1 MFSEKER
8 QRRLDATAGLIK
20 EEDLQAIWI
29 TGNGTVATND
39 FGCYRYFTD
48 CRVSFYVAG
57 AIITPQGD
65 LIGVAKDENERQT
78 FYKESFVKE
87 AVINRD
93 QVAGAAEILKSRG
106 ITKGR
111 IGVLMDVL
119 PSKWKHQMLEYI
131 PGLEFVDVSDQVF
144 ALRTVKSLEEIE
156 TQRICAKIA
165 DAGYAAMCE
174 AAAPGA
180 KESEIV
186 AAGNYV
192 MQKMGMEQSFMLV
205 SSGRFSIENNT
216 MQLLHHTSSIDNVL
230 SKGDCVAFEMTPKYN
245 GYWTQIVR
253 TISVGAP
260 NPDLSEFVRVTRGAI
275 EAGKKVMR
283 AGLPISE
290 MVQEMYKYAESE
302 GYRVREPIGHIC
314 AVDLNE
320 ERVSLNNQRLL
331 TPGMCVILHPTVV
344 SDQVKNGIFWGESY
358 IVTETGYEKIM
369 ESSCELYVS
378 GS

>member
-8 QRRLDATAGLIK
+8 QRRLDNTAGLIRD
-20 EEDLQAIWI
+20 EELQAIWI

-57 AIITPQGD
+57 AIITSKGE
-65 LIGVAKDENERQT
+65 LIGVAKDENERET
-78 FYKESFVKE
+78 FCKETFIKE
-87 AVINRD
+87 AVINKD
-93 QVAGAAEILKSRG
+93 QVAGAAEILKSKG
-106 ITKGR
+106 IKTGR

-119 PSKWKHQMLEYI
+119 PSAWKHQMLSMI
-131 PGLEFVDVSDQVF
+131 PGLEFVDVSAQIF
-144 ALRTVKSLEEIE
+144 ALRTIKSMEEIE

-165 DAGYAAMCE
+165 DAGYAAICE
-174 AAAPGA
+174 AAVPGA

-186 AAGNYV
+186 AAGNYA
-192 MQKMGMEQSFMLV
+192 MQKMGMEQSFMLI
-205 SSGRFSIENNT
+205 SSGRFSIEKNT
-216 MQLLHHTSSIDNVL
+216 MQLLHHTSSIDNTL
-230 SKGDCVAFEMTPKYN
+230 TKGDSVALEMTPRYN

-260 NPDLSEFVRVTRGAI
+260 NPDLEEFVRVTRGSI
-275 EAGKKVMR
+275 EAGKAVMK

-290 MVQEMYKYAESE
+290 MVAAMDRYAVSE
-302 GYRVREPIGHIC
+302 GYRCREPLGHIC

-320 ERVSLNNQRLL
+320 ERVSKTNERLL

-344 SDQVKNGIFWGESY
+344 NDQVPNGIFWGESY
-358 IVTETGYEKIM
+358 IVTDTGYEKIM
-369 ESSCELYVS
+369 DSSCELYVS
-378 GS
+378 

>member
-1 MFSEKER
+1 MFSDKER
-8 QRRLDATAGLIK
+8 ARRLNATAGLIRD
-20 EEDLQAIWI
+20 EELQAIWI

-57 AIITPQGD
+57 AVITPQGD

-78 FYKESFVKE
+78 FYKETFVKE

-93 QVAGAAEILKSRG
+93 QVAGAAEILRSKG

-111 IGVLMDVL
+111 IGVLTDVL
-119 PSKWKHQMLEYI
+119 PSAWKHRMLEYI

-144 ALRTVKSLEEIE
+144 ALRTVKSMEEIE

-165 DAGYAAMCE
+165 DAGYAAICE
-174 AAAPGA
+174 ASVPGA
-180 KESEIV
+180 RESEIV
-186 AAGNYV
+186 AAGNYA
-192 MQKMGMEQSFMLV
+192 MQKMGMEQSFMLI

-230 SKGDCVAFEMTPKYN
+230 SKGDSVALEMTPRYN

-260 NPDLSEFVRVTRGAI
+260 NPDLEEFVRVTRGTI
-275 EAGKKVMR
+275 EAGKKVMK
-283 AGLPISE
+283 AGIPISE
-290 MVQEMYKYAESE
+290 MVAEMDRYAVAE
-302 GYRVREPIGHIC
+302 GYRLREPMGHIC

-320 ERVSLNNQRLL
+320 ERVSKNNQRLL

-344 SDQVKNGIFWGESY
+344 SDQVPNGIFWGESY
-358 IVTETGYEKIM
+358 IVTDTGYETIM
-369 ESSCELYVS
+369 SSSTELYVS
-378 GS
+378 